1 MEGKEL
7 ALSFHIL
14 YERLAP
20 EYDYKTQKATK
31 KFDENSANGKLMIAV
46 CNELLPNLRA
56 RIKQLEVDLVDS
68 QRQADEA
75 LRISEEW
82 IENTSVD
89 NVLKLRDKIKQ
100 LEDER
105 RMYIEEKVFFKQQ
118 IEQLEGERAKTEDN
132 FTVLY
137 DEQQEEIKQLEELM
151 TEAIIIRGPND
162 EDFIKRWQK
171 ALEDK

>member
-56 RIKQLEVDLVDS
+56 RIKQLEDTFKHYHDHGS
-68 QRQADEA
+68 KRDRTDTCKECG
-75 LRISEEW
+75 
-82 IENTSVD
+82 
-89 NVLKLRDKIKQ
+89 LKVKGNIMANK
-100 LEDER
+100 
-105 RMYIEEKVFFKQQ
+105 
-118 IEQLEGERAKTEDN
+118 
-132 FTVLY
+132 
-137 DEQQEEIKQLEELM
+137 EEIKFPP
-151 TEAIIIRGPND
+151 INN
-162 EDFIKRWQK
+162 
-171 ALEDK
+171 

>member
-105 RMYIEEKVFFKQQ
+105 RMYIEEKALFKQQ
-118 IEQLEGERAKTEDN
+118 SEQLKDDIAEWKLKYLVVCEEKD
-132 FTVLY
+132 LMD
-137 DEQQEEIKQLEELM
+137 DEKNKLELEIKGLLGQC
-151 TEAIIIRGPND
+151 D
-162 EDFIKRWQK
+162 SSDQ
-171 ALEDK
+171 